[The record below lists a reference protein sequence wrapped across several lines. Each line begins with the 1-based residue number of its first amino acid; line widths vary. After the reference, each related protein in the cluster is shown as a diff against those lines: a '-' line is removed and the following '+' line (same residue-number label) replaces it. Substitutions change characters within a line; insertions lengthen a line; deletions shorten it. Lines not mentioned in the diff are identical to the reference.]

1 MAGSAV
7 ATALAALSCVRHVT
21 PVELRLSAF
30 DAPAD
35 GFSEIDVVTT
45 PSDSKLEIVEG
56 RHLAELAAGGHVLR
70 VGVTPGRIRLRAEA
84 PGYQP
89 AFATLTT
96 SLDEGDRNQDGTPD
110 FLRLGPA
117 DQEAFRQ
124 WFTFLAEA
132 QYFRRDLPGEIDDC
146 AALIRY
152 ACREALRTHDS
163 AWAAGARLPL
173 VPTLPDVRKYAYPFT
188 PLQANLFRIRAG
200 PFHPSD
206 IADGSFAQFADAQ
219 TLERFNTHFVSRS
232 LEQARPGDLLFF
244 CQACGARQA
253 GAALAFHSM
262 VWLGPSHFDETR
274 QRYVV
279 YHTGPIGSR
288 AGEIR
293 RLTVPELLHHPE
305 PRWRPVEGNSNF
317 LGVYRWNIL

>member
-21 PVELRLSAF
+21 PVEIHLSAS
-30 DAPAD
+30 DATAD
-35 GFSEIDVVTT
+35 GVSEIDITTT
-45 PSDSKLEIVEG
+45 PADAKLGIVEG
-56 RHLAELAAGGHVLR
+56 RHLAELAAAGHVLR
-70 VGVTPGRIRLRAEA
+70 VGVTPGRIRLRAES

-89 AFATLTT
+89 AFATITT
-96 SLDEGDRNQDGTPD
+96 SLDDGDRRDDGTPD

-117 DQEAFRQ
+117 DQDAFRE

-132 QYFRRDLPGEIDDC
+132 QYFRKDLPAEIDDC

-152 ACREALRTHDS
+152 AYREALRTHDS
-163 AWAAGARLPL
+163 AWAAAARLPL
-173 VPTLPDVRKYAYPFT
+173 APTLPDVRKYAYPFT

-206 IADGSFAQFADAQ
+206 LTDGAFAQFADAQ
-219 TLERFNTHFVSRS
+219 TLQRFNTHFVGRS

-244 CQACGARQA
+244 QQGAT
-253 GAALAFHSM
+253 LAFHSM

-274 QRYVV
+274 PRYVV
-279 YHTGPIGSR
+279 YHTGPINSHS
-288 AGEIR
+288 GEIR
-293 RLTVPELLHHPE
+293 RLTLPELLHHPE
-305 PRWRPVEGNSNF
+305 PRWRPLEGNSNF

>member
-7 ATALAALSCVRHVT
+7 ATALAAVACVRHIT
-21 PVELRLSAF
+21 PVQIRVSAS
-30 DAPAD
+30 DVQAD
-35 GFSEIDVVTT
+35 GITEITISTT
-45 PSDSKLEIVEG
+45 PSDSTLDIVEG
-56 RHLAELAAGGHVLR
+56 RHLALLNAPRHTLR
-70 VGVTPGRIRLRAEA
+70 VGVIPGNIKLRAMT

-89 AFATLTT
+89 AYATVTT
-96 SLDEGDRNQDGTPD
+96 TLDESDRNNDGTPD
-110 FLRLGPA
+110 FLRLNLS
-117 DQEAFRQ
+117 DREAFRQ

-132 QYFRRDLPGEIDDC
+132 QFFRKDLPAEINDC

-152 ACREALRTHDS
+152 AYREALRTHDS
-163 AWAAGARLPL
+163 AWATGARLPL
-173 VPTLPDVRKYAYPFT
+173 IPTLPGVHKYAYPYT

-200 PFHPSD
+200 AFHASD
-206 IADGSFAQFADAQ
+206 LTSGAFAQFADAQ
-219 TLERFNTHFVSRS
+219 TLQRFNTHFISHS

-244 CQACGARQA
+244 QQG
-253 GAALAFHSM
+253 GTLAFHSM
-262 VWLGPSHFDETR
+262 VWLGASHFAASR
-274 QRYVV
+274 QNYVV

-305 PRWRPVEGNSNF
+305 PRWRPLEGNSNF